1 MVIVAV
7 DPNKSDLK
15 RLVTTLSKAY
25 QGSEIVMLTE
35 SMPAIEY
42 LKNNPID
49 ILFTE
54 IPMFQAD
61 GFALQAAAEAVQ
73 PAILTVFVTDTDVYA
88 GRAIKTNAA
97 GYILK
102 PVTKEAVYEAL
113 EETKFKQ
120 WMYSV

>member
-15 RLVTTLSKAY
+15 RLVTTLRKAY
-25 QGSEIVMLTE
+25 PGSEIVMFTE

-73 PAILTVFVTDTDVYA
+73 P
-88 GRAIKTNAA
+88 
-97 GYILK
+97 
-102 PVTKEAVYEAL
+102 PP
-113 EETKFKQ
+113 
-120 WMYSV
+120 W

>member
-1 MVIVAV
+1 MLFRSNI
-7 DPNKSDLK
+7 NGIIF
-15 RLVTTLSKAY
+15 
-25 QGSEIVMLTE
+25 QIVMFTE

-102 PVTKEAVYEAL
+102 PVTKEAVYEAV